1 MQYPYYKLDN
11 GELISKERVD
21 NAIELLNRIKDA
33 NGIVNLTEEELFSKG
48 DKIQAVRVFREKHGC
63 TLMEAKV
70 AIEHLRGETII

>member
-1 MQYPYYKLDN
+1 MQYLYYQLED

-21 NAIELLNRIKDA
+21 SAIELLSRIKNA

-48 DKIQAVRVFREKHGC
+48 DKFQAMRVFRNKHDC
-63 TLMEAKV
+63 SVMEAKV